1 MPNELKTEEPPS
13 LWRCFALQPGSK
25 TASIAEREAIPQLVA
40 SGTRIWLDIQGPTPE
55 DTAWLADTFGFHQLA
70 LLDVLNNDVRPKQ
83 ETYDEVLF
91 TVLGAVNL
99 NPGEDALD
107 TINLNMFLTSQ
118 YLISTHCKPLKS
130 TRRVLTA
137 LEKGRNW
144 LARGTD
150 HIYYRLF
157 DGVVNRYLDILDE
170 MEEHFDNIEYKVFK
184 TNDPSVQESIFHE
197 KRRIAFLKRSIGPT
211 RDALRELVY
220 GAFEQI
226 KPETQTLLRDV
237 LDHVMRIGDGIESY
251 RELAAGLMDSYMS
264 RISNRMNE
272 VMKLMSI
279 IATVMLP
286 LSFLTGLFGMNFDRI
301 PGLHFEYGFWVLCFF
316 MSALIGLLLWFFRR
330 KGIL

>member
-1 MPNELKTEEPPS
+1 MPNNIEAKPQQSVWQCYSLRPGEKSANKIEPS
-13 LWRCFALQPGSK
+13 DIKAQLADGNRLW
-25 TASIAEREAIPQLVA
+25 I
-40 SGTRIWLDIQGPTPE
+40 DILGPTRE
-55 DTAWLADTFGFHQLA
+55 DTECLADTFGFHQLA
-70 LLDVLNNDVRPKQ
+70 LVDVLNNAVRPKQ
-83 ETYDEVLF
+83 EAYDDVLF
-91 TVLGAVNL
+91 TVLGAINL

-107 TINLNMFLTSQ
+107 TINLNMFLTEQ
-118 YLISTHCKPLKS
+118 YLVTAHCKPLKS
-130 TRRVLTA
+130 TRRVTAA

-150 HIYYRLF
+150 HVYYRLF

-170 MEEHFDNIEYKVFK
+170 MEVHFDEIEYKVFK
-184 TNDPSVQESIFHE
+184 TDDPSVQEEIFHE

-226 KPETQTLLRDV
+226 SPETQTLLRDV
-237 LDHVMRIGDGIESY
+237 LDHVMRIGDGIESFK
-251 RELAAGLMDSYMS
+251 ELAAGLMDSYMS

-286 LSFLTGLFGMNFDRI
+286 LSFLTGIFGMNFEVI
-301 PGLHFEYGFWVLCFF
+301 PGLHFEYGFWVLCAF
-316 MSALIGLLLWFFRR
+316 MGAMIVMLLWFFRR
-330 KGIL
+330 SGIL